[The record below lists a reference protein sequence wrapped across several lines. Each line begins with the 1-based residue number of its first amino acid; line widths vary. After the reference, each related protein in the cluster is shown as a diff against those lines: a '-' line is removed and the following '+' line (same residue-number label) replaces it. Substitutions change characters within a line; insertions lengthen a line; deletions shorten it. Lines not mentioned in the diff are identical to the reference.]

1 MYSERKISLPLS
13 KEDIRS
19 LRAGDAVRISG
30 TIYTARDAA
39 HKLLTDALAAGE
51 SLPFKLK
58 NACIYYTGPCPEIP
72 GRPINACGPTTS
84 KRMDTYAPTLYDA
97 GVGCVIGK
105 GKVGEAVKAAIV
117 RNGAIYFGAVGGAG
131 ALIAKSVKSCTLVA
145 YPELLAEA
153 VYRLEVEDFPAYVA
167 VDTEGG
173 DIYELGPKTYR
184 TD

>member
-1 MYSERKISLPLS
+1 MVEKAPYSVAALRLLLVAPTVVQELGGCMVKTRQHLVQEFPL
-13 KEDIRS
+13 
-19 LRAGDAVRISG
+19 
-30 TIYTARDAA
+30 
-39 HKLLTDALAAGE
+39 
-51 SLPFKLK
+51 
-58 NACIYYTGPCPEIP
+58 IP